1 MILLILTSSCIG
13 CLSEFSKIIYLK
25 GDVMKRLLSV
35 LLVLALLLSLAA
47 CGKENTNSEKT
58 GSENTSS
65 IEEVVDNSPV
75 PSVPVI
81 PENVEQPQF
90 TPSTEDVYDHELVRY
105 ELNDECVGYYF
116 TPKAKGSYPTII
128 MIHGQGSVKS
138 FKERLLSNFNNWV
151 KLGYIPP
158 MVVVIPEVLDY
169 TGGGSNIDDFQ
180 YYIYSSQEKRFNAL
194 LTSIEEGTLSPQ
206 IDTSKAPY
214 VAGFSM
220 GGMAAVHAGA
230 EYNTRIKHVGGLSPA
245 KSFYLGEALGG
256 FYNKAAD
263 IHFSTDADARVYLSA
278 GQFEQGGEFLYTVN
292 RYEKGIKVNNP
303 NIVTKFVAP
312 LQWGTHSWQLAQKEI
327 FMYLYFIAF
336 DKVPSNELVEA
347 VCPDPDA
354 FKIPRVISKEPEHK

>member
-1 MILLILTSSCIG
+1 
-13 CLSEFSKIIYLK
+13 
-25 GDVMKRLLSV
+25 MKKLLS
-35 LLVLALLLSLAA
+35 LLLAVTLMFSLAA
-47 CGKENTNSEKT
+47 CGKDKTNDNNSDK
-58 GSENTSS
+58 GNNSS
-65 IEEVVDNSPV
+65 SQIEDQVSDNRPI
-75 PSVPVI
+75 PSVPTI
-81 PENVEQPQF
+81 PDNVEKPQF

-116 TPKAKGSYPTII
+116 TPKAKGNYPTII

-180 YYIYSSQEKRFNAL
+180 YYIYSSQTNRFNAL
-194 LTSIEEGTLSPQ
+194 LTSIEDGTLSPQ

-245 KSFYLGEALGG
+245 KSFYLGEGLWG
-256 FYNKAAD
+256 FYNHASD
-263 IHFSTDADARVYLSA
+263 IFFSTDPDARVYLSA
-278 GQFEQGGEFLYTVN
+278 GKFEQGGDFLATIT
-292 RYEKGIKVNNP
+292 RYERGIKVNNP
-303 NIVTKFVAP
+303 NIVTKFTAP
-312 LQWGTHSWQLAQKEI
+312 MEWGGHSWQLAQKEI

-336 DKVPSNELVEA
+336 DKIPDNALVEA

-354 FKIPRVISKEPEHK
+354 FKIPKVINKEPEHK

>member
-1 MILLILTSSCIG
+1 
-13 CLSEFSKIIYLK
+13 
-25 GDVMKRLLSV
+25 MKRLLSV
-35 LLVLALLLSLAA
+35 LLVLVLLFSLAA
-47 CGKENTNSEKT
+47 CSKDDTKANKS
-58 GSENTSS
+58 GSENNSS
-65 IEEVVDNSPV
+65 EEEVIDNTPV
-75 PSVPVI
+75 PSPPII
-81 PENVEQPQF
+81 PDSVEKPQF
-90 TPSTEDVYDHELVRY
+90 AASTEDVYDHELVRY

-116 TPKAKGSYPTII
+116 TPKAKGKYPTIV

-180 YYIYSSQEKRFNAL
+180 YYIHSTHTNRFNAL

-220 GGMAAVHAGA
+220 GGMAAVYAGA

-245 KSFYLGEALGG
+245 KSFYLGEG
-256 FYNKAAD
+256 FWGFFNHASD
-263 IHFSTDADARVYLSA
+263 IYFSTDPDARVYLSA
-278 GQFEQGGEFLYTVN
+278 GQFEQGGDFLATIT
-292 RYEKGIKVNNP
+292 RYERGIQVNNP
-303 NIVTKFVAP
+303 NIVTKFTAP
-312 LQWGTHSWQLAQKEI
+312 LTWGGHSWQLAQKEI

-336 DKVPSNELVEA
+336 DKIPSNELVEA
-347 VCPDPDA
+347 ICPDPNA
-354 FKIPRVISKEPEHK
+354 FKIPKVISKEPEHK